1 MKETSK
7 MLHELP
13 IAPQGKTG
21 WPWTEAS
28 SPLPAKMPDGSDW
41 PKISIVTPSFNQAQ
55 YLEETIRSV
64 LLQGYPNL
72 EYIIIDG
79 GSTDGS
85 VEIIKKYEPWLTY
98 WVSEPDRGQSHAVN
112 KGIRLA
118 TGDLLLWLNA
128 DDICL
133 EDAFMKV
140 SSAFSNN
147 PKDKMIIG
155 QAFMIDE
162 NSKIIGE
169 MKSSF
174 SSWIYAATIPTNK
187 IRQVST
193 FFSRDLFDDFGL
205 INEDL
210 FIAMDTELL
219 LRFSKQN
226 PPLILKD
233 YLTAFR
239 VHAEAKSQN
248 NLIIGYEENDRERKK
263 ILSDYE
269 SIKAYKKNSAKHWLK
284 LSKSSRYTPK
294 ERLRCLKNCIQNHPR
309 VLITKEFWASLFYIA
324 MADKNNKNC

>member
-1 MKETSK
+1 MKSDSQDFP
-7 MLHELP
+7 LP
-13 IAPQGKTG
+13 LSGKSG

-28 SPLPAKMPDGSDW
+28 SVLPAKMPDGLPW
-41 PKISIVTPSFNQAQ
+41 PKISIVTPSFNQAD

-64 LLQGYPNL
+64 LLQNYPNL

-98 WVSEPDRGQSHAVN
+98 WVSEPDRGQSHAIN
-112 KGIRLA
+112 KGIKVSK
-118 TGDLLLWLNA
+118 GKILLWLNA

-133 EDAFMKV
+133 EDAFKKV
-140 SSAFSNN
+140 ASSFNN
-147 PKDKMIIG
+147 SPKVKMIIG
-155 QAFMIDE
+155 QAFVIDE
-162 NSKIIGE
+162 NSKVIGE

-174 SSWIYAATIPTNK
+174 LSWIDAATIPTNK

-193 FFSRDLFDDFGL
+193 FFSRDLFDDFGS

-226 PPLILKD
+226 PPLILKE

-269 SIKAYKKNSAKHWLK
+269 SIKAYKKNSSKHWLK

-294 ERLRCLKNCIQNHPR
+294 ERLRCLKNCVQNNPCA
-309 VLITKEFWASLFYIA
+309 LISKEFWAALFYITKA
-324 MADKNNKNC
+324 FRQKKN

>member
-7 MLHELP
+7 LLTELP
-13 IAPQGKTG
+13 PILQGKSG

-28 SPLPAKMPDGSDW
+28 SPLPATMPDGSPW
-41 PKISIVTPSFNQAQ
+41 PKISIITPSFNQAQ
-55 YLEETIRSV
+55 YIEETIRSV

-98 WVSEPDRGQSHAVN
+98 WVSEPDRGQSHAIN
-112 KGIRLA
+112 KGIKIS
-118 TGDLLLWLNA
+118 TGRILLWLNA
-128 DDICL
+128 DDLCL
-133 EDAFMKV
+133 KDAFTKV
-140 SSAFSNN
+140 ASSFVNN
-147 PKDKMIIG
+147 PKVKMVIG
-155 QAFMIDE
+155 QAFVIDA
-162 NSKIIGE
+162 NSNIVGE

-174 SSWIYAATIPTNK
+174 STWIGAATIPTNK

-226 PPLILKD
+226 PPLILKE

-269 SIKAYKKNSAKHWLK
+269 SIKTYKKNSAKHWLK
-284 LSKSSRYTPK
+284 LSKSSRYTPR
-294 ERLRCLKNCIQNHPR
+294 ERLRCLKNSILNHPR
-309 VLITKEFWASLFYIA
+309 IVITKELWASLFYIA
-324 MADKNNKNC
+324 KAFGQKKNC